1 MRNARIAA
9 LLALALALLGGTAL
23 AADLCISV
31 NPPDST
37 HYVGRGFTI
46 PGKGKCKAW
55 NGVYLPSFA
64 NVSITTGTGCTSS
77 DGTTLRLHL
86 VSMRETV
93 AFNDY
98 IVLPLPSL
106 SGGTLDEVVAQFGS
120 TVTHID
126 GISAA
131 KCNAKDNPIP

>member
-1 MRNARIAA
+1 MRHARIAVV
-9 LLALALALLGGTAL
+9 LGLALPLLGVTAR
-23 AADLCISV
+23 AADLCITVSP
-31 NPPDST
+31 NDST
-37 HYVGRGFTI
+37 RYVGRGFVI

-64 NVSITTGTGCTSS
+64 NVSVTTGTGCTTS
-77 DGTTLRLHL
+77 DGTKLRLHL

-106 SGGTLDEVVAQFGS
+106 TGGTLDEVVPQFGPS
-120 TVTHID
+120 VTRIT

>member
-1 MRNARIAA
+1 MRKPRLAA
-9 LLALALALLGGTAL
+9 LLALALGVVGGTAF
-23 AADLCISV
+23 AADLCITV
-31 NPPDST
+31 NPADST
-37 HYVGRGFTI
+37 RYVGRGFTI
-46 PGKGKCKAW
+46 PGKGKCRAW

-64 NVSITTGTGCTSS
+64 NVSVTTGTGCTSS
-77 DGTTLRLHL
+77 DGTVLRLHL

-120 TVTHID
+120 TVTHIE

-131 KCNAKDNPIP
+131 KCKAKDNSIP

>member
-1 MRNARIAA
+1 MHKARIFVA
-9 LLALALALLGGTAL
+9 LGLVLAVLGGTAS
-23 AADLCISV
+23 AADFCITVS
-31 NPPDST
+31 PPDTT
-37 HYVGRGFTI
+37 HYVGRGFTV

-55 NGVYLPSFA
+55 NGVFLPSFA
-64 NVSITTGTGCTSS
+64 NVSVTTGTGCRSS

-106 SGGTLDEVVAQFGS
+106 TGGTLDEVVAQFGS
-120 TVTHID
+120 SVTHID

-131 KCNAKDNPIP
+131 KCNPKDNPIP